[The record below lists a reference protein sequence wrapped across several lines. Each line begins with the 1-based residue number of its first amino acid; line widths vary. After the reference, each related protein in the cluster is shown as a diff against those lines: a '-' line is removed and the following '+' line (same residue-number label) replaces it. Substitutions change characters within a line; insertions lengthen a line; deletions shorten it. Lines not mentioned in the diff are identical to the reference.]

1 MHTSN
6 NQHHQLTL
14 HPVFSKIT
22 ILLFSL
28 ILALIFTAYSNHFY
42 NDFHFDD
49 SHVIQTNTYIQ
60 HLKNIPSFFKDAS
73 LISSLPSNQQY
84 RPMVATTLA
93 IDYWLANGLNPFW
106 FHVSIFTWFI
116 IQCVFLYFFFL
127 NIVNKAVHSHWNV
140 FFALFAMALYG
151 VHPANAE
158 TINYICARSDSM
170 STCWLII
177 AFVTFIK
184 FPSTRLLG
192 AHLIPLIIACLFKQT
207 ALVFPALLFLYVL
220 FFEEHCGLN
229 ALFNTNTA
237 KPLWI
242 NLFKSTG
249 LTWLVCIVMYIFV
262 RKMDPA
268 SFSPGGT
275 SIYLYL
281 ITQPFVMVHYFLT
294 LFLPLQL
301 SIDTDWTTL
310 TTIIDD
316 RFYIGISFIMGLI
329 TYAFYASKKQQTRPI
344 AFGILWFFIALL
356 PTSSFIPLAEVMN
369 DHRLFFPLI
378 GLLFATCYGVYLF
391 ILSKEIYFKQRVIT
405 KWIVFTIVL
414 IILGGHA
421 YGTYQRNI
429 VWKTEESLWYD
440 NTLKNPKNGR
450 GLMNYGL
457 TQMKKGNYLVGEQY
471 FLNALNYTPTYGT
484 LHINLG
490 VINEAL
496 GRNEEAEKY
505 YENAIRYDN
514 NRPSTLNHYARF
526 NLKRKPDIAEQALLK
541 SISLSP
547 GDMDSH
553 HLLMH
558 LYWEQQAWVKLN
570 AAVNDALKLSPT
582 DQISRNYAHISE
594 KKLDIIG
601 VLLEEIEQHPT
612 AENYLSLS
620 LLYFEKRNYPGVIQ
634 ASKKAIK
641 INPQFAV
648 AYNNACAAYN
658 ELEEYTKAELSCK
671 KAIAI
676 DPSFQLAK
684 NNLQA
689 SLAGK
694 LKHE

>member
-1 MHTSN
+1 MLNSN
-6 NQHHQLTL
+6 NHHNKPSL
-14 HPVFSKIT
+14 HPISSKII

-60 HLKNIPSFFKDAS
+60 NLKNIPLFFKDAS

-106 FHVSIFTWFI
+106 FHVSIFTWFM
-116 IQCVFLYFFFL
+116 IQCAFLYFFFL
-127 NIVNKAVHSHWNV
+127 NIVNTNVHSRWNV
-140 FFALFAMALYG
+140 FFSLFAMAFYG
-151 VHPANAE
+151 VHAANAE
-158 TINYICARSDSM
+158 TINYISARSDSM

-177 AFVTFIK
+177 AFVTFMK
-184 FPSTRLLG
+184 FPTARLWG

-207 ALVFPALLFLYVL
+207 AIVFPALLFLYVL
-220 FFEEHCGLN
+220 FFEEQQGLN
-229 ALFNTNTA
+229 ALFNTHTA

-249 LTWLVCIVMYIFV
+249 LTWLICIAMYIFV
-262 RKMDPA
+262 RKMDPVT
-268 SFSPGGT
+268 FSPGGA
-275 SIYLYL
+275 SVYLYL

-301 SIDTDWTTL
+301 SADTDWTTL

-316 RFYIGISFIMGLI
+316 RFYIGISFIIGLV
-329 TYAFYASKKQQTRPI
+329 TYAFYASKKQQKRPI

-356 PTSSFIPLAEVMN
+356 PTSSVIPLAEVMN

-391 ILSKEIYFKQRVIT
+391 ILSKEIYFKQHVIT
-405 KWIVFTIVL
+405 KWILFATVFL
-414 IILGGHA
+414 ILGGHA

-429 VWKTEESLWYD
+429 IWKTEESLWYD
-440 NTLKNPKNGR
+440 NALKNPKNGR

-457 TQMKKGNYLVGEQY
+457 TQMSKGNYPVAEQY
-471 FLNALNYTPTYGT
+471 FLNALKYTPTYGT

-490 VINEAL
+490 IINEAL
-496 GRNEEAEKY
+496 GRPEEAEKY

-514 NRPSTLNHYARF
+514 QTPGTLNFYGQF
-526 NLKRKPDIAEQALLK
+526 NIKRKPDIAEQALLK
-541 SISLSP
+541 SLNLSP
-547 GDMDSH
+547 GDMETH
-553 HLLMH
+553 HLLMQ
-558 LYWEQQAWVKLN
+558 LYWEQAAWGKLN
-570 AAVNDALKLSPT
+570 AVVQDALKLSPT
-582 DQISRNYAHISE
+582 DQVSRNYAHISE
-594 KKLDIIG
+594 KKLDKIG
-601 VLLEEIEQHPT
+601 ILLKEIEQHPT

-620 LLYFEKRNYPGVIQ
+620 LLYFEKRNYPGVIK
-634 ASKKAIK
+634 ASKQAIK
-641 INPQFAV
+641 INPQLAI

-658 ELEEYTKAELSCK
+658 ELQEYTKAEIACK

-676 DPSFQLAK
+676 DPAFQLAK

-689 SLAGK
+689 SIDGK
-694 LKHE
+694 QNHG